1 MERNL
6 KEEINMLKRVLA
18 WVLLV
23 GFVLLLLNI
32 MIFQQLLAQSIVVYV
47 LIAAWFIFANKSVHS
62 DNKKNTS
69 ENNIEE
75 NTEENT
81 EE

>member
-47 LIAAWFIFANKSVHS
+47 LIALWFIFTNKTLPS
-62 DNKKNTS
+62 NKKEKSS

-75 NTEENT
+75 NTEE
-81 EE
+81 